1 MDEKKKRKLAV
12 PHVYILLLAIM
23 LICAVL
29 TYLVPAG
36 AYDMH
41 TITVPETGA
50 VREVVDAQTYHQVE
64 STPVS
69 LLQFLTAVPR
79 GMQEAAQIIFFLF
92 VIGGAM
98 NILTE
103 TRAIDAGVGRLVKK
117 LSSRS
122 IVLVPVF
129 VILFSICGATFGMC
143 EETIAFVPIFIPI
156 LLAMG
161 FDSIT
166 GAAVV
171 LCGCGAGYAAAFLNP
186 FNVQISQ
193 GIAELPLGSA
203 MGFRIVMFCCM
214 TLLVT
219 VFLTWYALKIRKN
232 PEKSLMYEAD
242 QHRQDSIN
250 LESLPDFG
258 GREKAI
264 LLVFAASIALLVY
277 GVVKLGWYMDEL
289 AAIFLGMSMIVAF
302 IAKDMGFN
310 RYAELFGQGMA
321 GIAGGALV
329 VGFARGILVV
339 LTDGQIVHTI
349 LHSAAGLLGGLPST
363 VSAVGMFI
371 FQCLLN
377 FVIPSASGQA
387 AVSVPIMAPLGDL
400 VGVTRQTTCIA
411 FQLGDGIS
419 NILTPTSGY
428 FMAALAAGK
437 VPWNKWAKW
446 ILPLIG
452 LEFLLGA
459 VFVIAAHSMNLGPF

>member
-1 MDEKKKRKLAV
+1 MDEKKKRKLTV

-23 LICAVL
+23 LVCAVL

-50 VREVVDAQTYHQVE
+50 EREVVDAQTYHQVE

-79 GMQEAAQIIFFLF
+79 GMQEATQIIFFLF

-203 MGFRIVMFCCM
+203 MGFRVVMFCAM

-219 VFLTWYALKIRKN
+219 VFLTWYALKVRKN

-242 QHRQDSIN
+242 KHRQDSIN
-250 LESLPDFG
+250 LESLPEFG

-264 LLVFAASIALLVY
+264 LLVFAASVALLIY
-277 GVVKLGWYMDEL
+277 GVIKLG
-289 AAIFLGMSMIVAF
+289 
-302 IAKDMGFN
+302 
-310 RYAELFGQGMA
+310 
-321 GIAGGALV
+321 
-329 VGFARGILVV
+329 
-339 LTDGQIVHTI
+339 
-349 LHSAAGLLGGLPST
+349 
-363 VSAVGMFI
+363 
-371 FQCLLN
+371 
-377 FVIPSASGQA
+377 
-387 AVSVPIMAPLGDL
+387 
-400 VGVTRQTTCIA
+400 
-411 FQLGDGIS
+411 
-419 NILTPTSGY
+419 
-428 FMAALAAGK
+428 
-437 VPWNKWAKW
+437 
-446 ILPLIG
+446 
-452 LEFLLGA
+452 
-459 VFVIAAHSMNLGPF
+459 

>member
-1 MDEKKKRKLAV
+1 MEEKKKKKLAV

-36 AYDMH
+36 QYDMH

-50 VREVVDAQTYHQVE
+50 QRDVVDSETYHQVE
-64 STPVS
+64 STPVT

-92 VIGGAM
+92 MIGGAM

-103 TRAIDAGVGRLVKK
+103 TRAIDAGVGRLVRK
-117 LSSRS
+117 LSNRS

-161 FDSIT
+161 FDSLI

-193 GIAELPLGSA
+193 GIAELPLGSE
-203 MGFRIVMFCCM
+203 MGFRIVMFSCM

-242 QHRQDSIN
+242 KTRHDSIN
-250 LESLPDFG
+250 LESLPEFG

-264 LLVFAASIALLVY
+264 LLVFAASVALLIY
-277 GVVKLGWYMDEL
+277 GVIKLGWYMDEL
-289 AAIFLGMSMIVAF
+289 AAIFFGMSIIVAF
-302 IAKDMGFN
+302 IAKDIGFN

-349 LHSAAGLLGGLPST
+349 LHGAALMLGKLPST
-363 VSAVGMFI
+363 VSAVGMYV

-452 LEFLLGA
+452 LEYLLGII
-459 VFVIAAHSMNLGPF
+459 FVIAAHPMHLGPF

>member
-166 GAAVV
+166 GAA
-171 LCGCGAGYAAAFLNP
+171 
-186 FNVQISQ
+186 
-193 GIAELPLGSA
+193 
-203 MGFRIVMFCCM
+203 
-214 TLLVT
+214 
-219 VFLTWYALKIRKN
+219 
-232 PEKSLMYEAD
+232 
-242 QHRQDSIN
+242 
-250 LESLPDFG
+250 
-258 GREKAI
+258 
-264 LLVFAASIALLVY
+264 
-277 GVVKLGWYMDEL
+277 
-289 AAIFLGMSMIVAF
+289 
-302 IAKDMGFN
+302 
-310 RYAELFGQGMA
+310 
-321 GIAGGALV
+321 
-329 VGFARGILVV
+329 
-339 LTDGQIVHTI
+339 
-349 LHSAAGLLGGLPST
+349 
-363 VSAVGMFI
+363 
-371 FQCLLN
+371 
-377 FVIPSASGQA
+377 
-387 AVSVPIMAPLGDL
+387 
-400 VGVTRQTTCIA
+400 
-411 FQLGDGIS
+411 
-419 NILTPTSGY
+419 
-428 FMAALAAGK
+428 AALAMQQR
-437 VPWNKWAKW
+437 
-446 ILPLIG
+446 
-452 LEFLLGA
+452 F
-459 VFVIAAHSMNLGPF
+459 